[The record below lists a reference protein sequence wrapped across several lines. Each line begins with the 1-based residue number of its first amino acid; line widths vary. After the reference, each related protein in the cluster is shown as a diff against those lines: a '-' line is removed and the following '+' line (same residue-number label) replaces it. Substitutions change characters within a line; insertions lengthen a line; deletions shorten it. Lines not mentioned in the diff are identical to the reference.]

1 MERFLP
7 TAKRRSL
14 PVAVLGA
21 LTAAT
26 LLSTVASAAEPSP
39 TAADP
44 AVAAEQAPPTTAA
57 PASTAKRVATPIVT
71 GPVPAAMPPGTDL
84 AHNYPQL
91 AAEPGFD
98 LSGRG
103 YVEEEYFFEGKATR
117 YDTPPMADGVALSTG
132 NPYKTRM
139 IVRRPDDPAKFNG
152 TVIVEW
158 VNVTSGYNLDVHWQ
172 ASRDYLTRE
181 GYAYVG
187 VSAQRVGVQ
196 QEPYGLTAWS
206 PTRYGTLDVTA
217 GGTITDDSLSYDIF
231 SQAGQAVRTDLAVL
245 GGLRP
250 ATVLAVGQS
259 QSASR
264 LALYYNSIHPLAQVY
279 DGFMLFVGSGG
290 PFRTDVP
297 AKLLRIS
304 TETEV
309 FLGRVP
315 KQADSGVLRS
325 WEIAGDSHVDYW
337 FMMNRM
343 QGVAR
348 DGLKPFSFTCDR
360 PPLSHVDTK
369 NVLNAGYHHL
379 VDWVRHDKQP
389 PTAQPIRTTS
399 TPDGVVVPRDEN
411 GLAFG
416 GIRLAEVDAP
426 TATNTGENSGQE
438 LCRLYG
444 SHEPFTAE
452 KLASL
457 YPTHDAYV
465 RAVRD
470 VTNRNLRAGF
480 ILKHDADE
488 TVREAEASRV
498 GTPNPMPIP

>member
-1 MERFLP
+1 MKRFLP
-7 TAKRRSL
+7 RTKRRSR
-14 PVAVLGA
+14 PVAVLGV
-21 LTAAT
+21 LTAAAV
-26 LLSTVASAAEPSP
+26 LSAAAPPQIAAGPIAEHATPK
-39 TAADP
+39 TADL
-44 AVAAEQAPPTTAA
+44 AVAAKP
-57 PASTAKRVATPIVT
+57 VATPIVT
-71 GPVPAAMPPGTDL
+71 GPIPAAMPPGTDL
-84 AHNYPQL
+84 THNYPQL

-98 LSGRG
+98 VSGRG
-103 YVEEEYFFEGKATR
+103 YVEEEFFFEGKATR
-117 YDTPPMADGVALSTG
+117 YDTPPMADGVAVSTDH
-132 NPYKTRM
+132 PYRTRM
-139 IVRRPDDPAKFNG
+139 IVRRPDTPAKFNG
-152 TVIVEW
+152 VVIVEW

-172 ASRDYLTRE
+172 ESRDYLTRE

-231 SQAGQAVRTDLAVL
+231 SQAGQAVRTNPAVL

-250 ATVLAVGQS
+250 DTVLAVGQS

-264 LALYYNSIHPLAQVY
+264 LALYYNSIQPLARVY

-309 FLGRVP
+309 ALNRVP
-315 KQADSGVLRS
+315 YQADSRVLRS
-325 WEIAGDSHVDYW
+325 WEIAGASHVDYW

-348 DGLKPFSFTCDR
+348 DGLRPFEFACDR

-379 VDWVRHDKQP
+379 VNWVRHDVQP
-389 PTAQPIRTTS
+389 PTAPRIRTMP
-399 TPDGVVVPRDEN
+399 TPDGVVIPRDEN
-411 GLAFG
+411 GIAFG

-426 TATNTGENSGQE
+426 IATNTGENSGPE

-444 SHEPFTAE
+444 SHQPFTAE

-465 RAVRD
+465 RAVRN
-470 VTNRNLRAGF
+470 VTNSNLRKGF
-480 ILKHDADE
+480 ILERDAAE
-488 TVREAEASRV
+488 TVREAEVSRV
-498 GTPNPMPIP
+498 GTSHPLPIP

>member
-1 MERFLP
+1 M
-7 TAKRRSL
+7 
-14 PVAVLGA
+14 
-21 LTAAT
+21 
-26 LLSTVASAAEPSP
+26 ASAAEPPSS
-39 TAADP
+39 AADP
-44 AVAAEQAPPTTAA
+44 VAAEQAPRTTAGPV
-57 PASTAKRVATPIVT
+57 PAAEQVPTPNVT
-71 GPVPAAMPPGTDL
+71 GPVRVAMPPGTDL
-84 AHNYPQL
+84 THNYPQL

-98 LSGRG
+98 LSQRG

-139 IVRRPDDPAKFNG
+139 IVRRPDNPAKFNG
-152 TVIVEW
+152 VVVVEW

-172 ASRDYLTRE
+172 ESREYLTRE

-206 PTRYGTLDVTA
+206 PARYGTLDVTA

-231 SQAGQAVRTDLAVL
+231 SQAGRAVQTNPAVL

-250 ATVLAVGQS
+250 TTTLAVGQS

-264 LALYYNSIHPLAQVY
+264 LAQYYNSIHPLAQVY

-290 PFRTDVP
+290 PFRTDIP
-297 AKLLRIS
+297 TKLLRIN

-309 FLGRVP
+309 VLNRVP
-315 KQADSGVLRS
+315 QQADSEVFRS

-389 PTAQPIRTTS
+389 PTAQPIRTTP
-399 TPDGVVVPRDEN
+399 TPTGVAVPRDEN

-426 TATNTGENSGQE
+426 IATNTGENSGQE

-444 SHEPFTAE
+444 SHQPFTAE
-452 KLASL
+452 KIASL

-465 RAVRD
+465 RAVRN
-470 VTNRNLRAGF
+470 VTKRNLQEGF
-480 ILKHDADE
+480 ILQHDADE

-498 GTPNPMPIP
+498 GTSNPLPIP